1 MIIPDITLS
10 DAQLYKSLLSEFKP
24 DWYVEIIEEDYNLY
38 KLGFVREI
46 PCSLQLDITTE
57 QIIDLYDEITDMEAS
72 IYMYEDLL
80 MKPSYAL
87 SKEER
92 DLRKEIELQETE
104 YRKFAP
110 LEGLY
115 WYVSNMEKRI

>member
-46 PCSLQLDITTE
+46 PCSLQLNVTRE
-57 QIIDLYDEITDMEAS
+57 QIIDLYDEITDMEADV
-72 IYMYEDLL
+72 YLYEDILL
-80 MKPSYAL
+80 KPSYAL
-87 SKEER
+87 SKEEC
-92 DLRKEIELQETE
+92 DLRKEIESQEKE

-115 WYVSNMEKRI
+115 WYVSNME